1 MRKIR
6 SKLTY
11 PHVVSTLCLFLILG
25 GGAYAATRL
34 HKNSVS
40 SSTIKNGQ
48 VKTKD
53 LAKNAVVSSKIKNGQ
68 VSSADVRDGSVGSAD
83 VAPAEGFHLVGQP
96 GEPSF
101 GNGGQNDC
109 IWSNYSNPG
118 FASPGTLNPVSFYK
132 DPYGRVHLAGFAVAT
147 NGPGGDGMCGGT
159 DHDDGFVFVL
169 PPAYRPAHVEALPSA
184 STSVGFFYLGASTDK
199 ALSGIPLPAGAV
211 QAAPSGIA
219 VLDGA
224 TFRAVGPG
232 NNLSRQATASSRS
245 KAVRPSSGG
254 SLGALQK
261 ILK

>member
-68 VSSADVRDGSVGSAD
+68 VSSADVRDGSVGGGD
-83 VAPAEGFHLVGQP
+83 LTPPEGSHIVGQP
-96 GEPSF
+96 GEPTF
-101 GNGGQNDC
+101 GNGGQGDC
-109 IWSNYSNPG
+109 IWSNYSDAQFP
-118 FASPGTLNPVSFYK
+118 PGTLNPVSFYK
-132 DPYGRVHLAGFAVAT
+132 DPYGRVHLAGAGDAT
-147 NGPGGDGMCGGT
+147 DGPGGDGVCGT
-159 DHDDGFVFVL
+159 DNDDQFVFVL
-169 PPAYRPAHVEALPSA
+169 PPAYRPAHLELFPNAASA
-184 STSVGFFYLGASTDK
+184 SNLVIVGGATDQFVIG
-199 ALSGIPLPAGAV
+199 GIVPAGAV
-211 QAAPSGIA
+211 VLGGPTSGVA
-219 VLDGA
+219 VLDGIS
-224 TFRAVGPG
+224 FRAAGGPG
-232 NNLSRQATASSRS
+232 NNLRKATSRS
-245 KAVRPSSGG
+245 RAPGSSSAG